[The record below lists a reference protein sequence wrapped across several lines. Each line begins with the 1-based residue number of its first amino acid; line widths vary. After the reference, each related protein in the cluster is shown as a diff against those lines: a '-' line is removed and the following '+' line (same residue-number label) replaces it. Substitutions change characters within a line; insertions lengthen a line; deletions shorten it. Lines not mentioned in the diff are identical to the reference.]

1 MFDFHERIRDSD
13 MDAVKE
19 QSQHSCHDGKI
30 ASSKNLWSEDDN
42 SMYHLAWSSGDHVFS
57 TKQHVI
63 GRRVRTRRGKVF
75 WQDDTQ
81 RRKTSIVVERF
92 RRRDVG

>member
-42 SMYHLAWSSGDHVFS
+42 SMYHLG
-57 TKQHVI
+57 
-63 GRRVRTRRGKVF
+63 
-75 WQDDTQ
+75 
-81 RRKTSIVVERF
+81 VVEW
-92 RRRDVG
+92 